1 MNRDDLPGPQYEL
14 RHYLCQFERLIS
26 GPLTPVDR
34 DDRTTALLGVALV
47 GVEGDGLVE
56 GDASRTPSRL
66 LIVDG
71 RHQVVIPLQRLDAP
85 VEVAEPSHTSWIE
98 MDDIEAAATAFRD
111 WWSECGEPDRVE
123 GIPAQ
128 WWREQLGSRDRMQT
142 RPVTG
147 WLSLTQ
153 NEIRVAELVSLG
165 LTNREIGQRMFLSRY
180 TIDTHLRHIFDKLG
194 IRSRVQLARVAFA
207 QLPPSSH

>member
-1 MNRDDLPGPQYEL
+1 MKRDDLPGPQYEL
-14 RHYLCQFERLIS
+14 RHYLYQFERLIS

-47 GVEGDGLVE
+47 GVQADGLVE
-56 GDASRTPSRL
+56 GAALRTPSRL

-71 RHQVVIPLQRLDAP
+71 QHQVVIPLQRLDAP

-111 WWSECGEPDRVE
+111 WWSESGEPDRVE
-123 GIPAQ
+123 ETPAH
-128 WWREQLGSRDRMQT
+128 WWREQPLHRMQT

-180 TIDTHLRHIFDKLG
+180 TIDTHLRHVFDKLG